1 MLFFGALTPTAAA
14 VIAGTGAVVVSL
26 AVGVVIKSIVTE
38 MVKGAVY
45 GAIGAYVLAALG
57 FGTCTILTA
66 ALVGALVGVGVFL
79 PLSFIQGLSGI
90 FPGNQ
95 DPEVC
100 DELPP
105 ITETISLFALRVG
118 IIFVGSFLVSS
129 SLFLGTL
136 PAVAIAT
143 GAAIAD
149 FAVEVVKDVVSFAVS

>member
-14 VIAGTGAVVVSL
+14 VMAGTGGVVISL

-38 MVKGAVY
+38 MIKGAIY

-57 FGTCTILTA
+57 FGTCTIMTA
-66 ALVGALVGVGVFL
+66 ALVGALVGVAVFL

-95 DPEVC
+95 EPEIS

-105 ITETISLFALRVG
+105 ITETISMFALRVG
-118 IIFVGSFLVSS
+118 IIFVGSLVVSTS
-129 SLFLGTL
+129 VFLGTL
-136 PAVAIAT
+136 PAIAIAT
-143 GAAIAD
+143 GAAITD
-149 FAVEVVKDVVSFAVS
+149 FAIEAVKDIASFAMS